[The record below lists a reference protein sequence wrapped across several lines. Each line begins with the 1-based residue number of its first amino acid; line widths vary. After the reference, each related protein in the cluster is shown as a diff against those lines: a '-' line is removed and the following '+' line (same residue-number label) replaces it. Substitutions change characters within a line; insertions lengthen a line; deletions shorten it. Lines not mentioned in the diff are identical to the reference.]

1 MTINSLKSFK
11 ITCYYNW
18 NVVVRYR
25 ITDKPVGIIDIIL
38 DNTMF
43 RFF

>member
-11 ITCYYNW
+11 IICYYNW
-18 NVVVRYR
+18 NAVVKYR

-38 DNTMF
+38 DYKMF